1 MISLRIRPEI
11 YHVLKKYSDGNY
23 QVAVRA
29 LITKYAKKLVLAK
42 AEIEDRALELEVLE
56 STDDL
61 LNE

>member
-29 LITKYAKKLVLAK
+29 LITKYAKKLVATRAP
-42 AEIEDRALELEVLE
+42 AESVEQEFGILQNFDEE
-56 STDDL
+56 
-61 LNE
+61 